1 MPPVDLDALAEKV
14 KRLSPADR
22 LRLAADLIER
32 GRIELAQPIVSRTA
46 DEIELLRI
54 MAAAKKVPR

>member
-46 DEIELLRI
+46 GEIELLHI